1 MELSRQPA
9 DSRINRTCRR
19 LRGCRGLEMLISAKI
34 RVNPRRNFEI
44 GRNLGANFFGFA
56 PCGSVQLS
64 LSIRDESRPAG
75 LVMAVTDF

>member
-1 MELSRQPA
+1 
-9 DSRINRTCRR
+9 
-19 LRGCRGLEMLISAKI
+19 MLISAKI
-34 RVNPRRNFEI
+34 RVNPRRNFEV